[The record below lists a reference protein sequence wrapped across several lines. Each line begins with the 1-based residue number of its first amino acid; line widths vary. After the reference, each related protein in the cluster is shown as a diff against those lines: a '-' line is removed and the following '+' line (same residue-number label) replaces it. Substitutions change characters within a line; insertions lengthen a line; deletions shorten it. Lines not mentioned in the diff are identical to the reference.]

1 MKRGEATGPG
11 GIAAARECSKV
22 MDMVWVCAVQQGLLA
37 VRVMRPWCGAA
48 VGVPSIRYL
57 GGDVE
62 SEKQAE
68 RGVPRCRC
76 GCWYWWAWAGAHT
89 SKRRKEG
96 GGKRQRDQEKEAAT
110 EKSEAAKNALGV
122 GRARGEFSETQTK

>member
-1 MKRGEATGPG
+1 M
-11 GIAAARECSKV
+11 
-22 MDMVWVCAVQQGLLA
+22 QQGLLA

-76 GCWYWWAWAGAHT
+76 GWWARAGAHT

-96 GGKRQRDQEKEAAT
+96 GGERQRDQEKEAAT

-122 GRARGEFSETQTK
+122 GRAQGEFSWTQTK

>member
-1 MKRGEATGPG
+1 MKRGEATGPWG
-11 GIAAARECSKV
+11 DWIAATSECSELWIRYG
-22 MDMVWVCAVQQGLLA
+22 MVCAVQQGLLA

-62 SEKQAE
+62 GEKQAE

-76 GCWYWWAWAGAHT
+76 GC
-89 SKRRKEG
+89 
-96 GGKRQRDQEKEAAT
+96 
-110 EKSEAAKNALGV
+110 
-122 GRARGEFSETQTK
+122 